1 MKKALAVAVAAASL
15 ISAVP
20 AQAAAPDPV
29 RAVKRQ
35 FVAGH
40 GVKFSETVISES
52 EGKKEVYMRVT
63 GTYGF
68 GPSGVVAADLTL
80 RMLASKKPSTVR
92 LLAVGRRVYMQT
104 DDLRKDAPEGV
115 KWIRM
120 EDVEGRLRAPSNQP
134 VDIFQLPQLKGLL
147 SHATS
152 VRGGVYRGTLTGKQ
166 GNQIKASSSTS
177 GFDYR
182 LSTGSTGLPT
192 RLRIAVKDPIFTYLT
207 HVDTRYSA
215 WGHAVTIVEP
225 AEDEVAELDDLS
237 PELAD
242 DLPDFQELP
251 DGAVGSLAS

>member
-1 MKKALAVAVAAASL
+1 MKKAVAVAVAAATL
-15 ISAVP
+15 VGAVP
-20 AQAAAPDPV
+20 AQASAPDPV

-40 GVKFSETVISES
+40 GVKFSETLIA

-80 RMLASKKPSTVR
+80 RSTLVSKKPTTMR
-92 LLAVGRRVYMQT
+92 LLAVGKRVYMQT
-104 DDLRKDAPEGV
+104 DELRKDFPEGV

-120 EDVEGRLRAPSNQP
+120 EDTEGRLRAPSNQP

-152 VRGGVYRGTLTGKQ
+152 VRNGVHRGTLTGRQ
-166 GNQIKASSSTS
+166 ANQIKASMSTN

-192 RLRIAVKDPIFTYLT
+192 RLRTAVKDSLFTSLN

-215 WGHAVTIVEP
+215 WGHAVTISEP
-225 AEDEVAELDDLS
+225 SDDEVIDIDDLS
-237 PELAD
+237 ADLAD
-242 DLPDFQELP
+242 DLVDVQEIP
-251 DGAVGSLAS
+251 DGALGSLAH